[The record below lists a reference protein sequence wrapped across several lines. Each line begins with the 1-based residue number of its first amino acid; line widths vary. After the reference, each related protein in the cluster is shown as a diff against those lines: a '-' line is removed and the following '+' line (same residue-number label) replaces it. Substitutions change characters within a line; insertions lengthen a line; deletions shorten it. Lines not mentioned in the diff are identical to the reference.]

1 MSFKNPYKK
10 GGMFEGA
17 NHLIFGMA
25 KELRKNMTDSEN
37 MLWLYLKKGINGLK
51 FRRQHPIGIYIADF
65 YCHRVKLIIEIDG
78 SIHNEIEIIDSDKTR
93 QKELEE
99 LGYTVIRFTNEQVK
113 IEVEKVLRE
122 IELTI
127 EKLFNQLNLKPIQ

>member
-1 MSFKNPYKK
+1 
-10 GGMFEGA
+10 
-17 NHLIFGMA
+17 LIFGMA
-25 KELRKNMTDSEN
+25 KELRKNMTSSEN
-37 MLWLYLKKGINGLK
+37 ALWFYLKGGINGLK

-65 YCHRVKLIIEIDG
+65 YCHHVKLIIEIDG
-78 SIHNEIEIIDSDKTR
+78 SIHNEIEIIDSDKIR

-113 IEVEKVLRE
+113 IELEKVLSE

>member
-1 MSFKNPYKK
+1 MSSKNPYQK

-25 KELRKNMTDSEN
+25 KELRKNMTSSEN
-37 MLWLYLKKGINGLK
+37 ALWLYLKGGINGLK

-65 YCHRVKLIIEIDG
+65 YCHGVKLIIEIDG

-99 LGYTVIRFTNEQVK
+99 LGYTVIRFTNEQVN